1 MRILFVKLV
10 ERHGNHIQNYEH
22 KKNTIIKDD
31 DPTNDNPTSPNS
43 PSNPKKE
50 NEEEEEDNPKKGK
63 GEVPSADIM
72 KGVAACIWYGT
83 GAGGWE
89 NNPGRKA
96 KLTEKFTSE
105 GQQRIQGLLNNKQTE
120 LLNWA
125 KQKGGTN
132 YNQWLADNY
141 SYSKFDTGGYTG
153 EWGAEGRM
161 AMLHEKEIVLNK
173 QDTANILNAVSIVRG
188 IGDLIN
194 NLSANLLGNLS
205 QRAIDSTLGMRDFE
219 QNIHITAEFPNVSS
233 SSEIEDALRNLTNV
247 AAQRA
252 FNTRI

>member
-1 MRILFVKLV
+1 MSFMENNNGSVGDLLGSGGGKTGGQPEEKEDPWIGR
-10 ERHGNHIQNYEH
+10 
-22 KKNTIIKDD
+22 TIIWKGKVRPFLFYMGNREKRYFSDEQIWGSD
-31 DPTNDNPTSPNS
+31 IVNAWRGGAATAEQA
-43 PSNPKKE
+43 KKE
-50 NEEEEEDNPKKGK
+50 NPVSWEIL
-63 GEVPSADIM
+63 ADAQTI
-72 KGVAACIWYGT
+72 
-83 GAGGWE
+83 
-89 NNPGRKA
+89 N
-96 KLTEKFTSE
+96 S
-105 GQQRIQGLLNNKQTE
+105 NNKPGYQVKNTKTGITGFIE
-120 LLNWA
+120 
-125 KQKGGTN
+125 KK
-132 YNQWLADNY
+132 DIDR
-141 SYSKFDTGGYTG
+141 FDTGGYTG

-205 QRAIDSTLGMRDFE
+205 QRTIDSTLGMRDFE
-219 QNIHITAEFPNVSS
+219 QNVHITAEFPNVSS